1 MVFPWCFIKASCSCF
16 KEFSKKFQ
24 GSFKSVSR
32 MFCFLILLHGSPCS
46 YPRKRGLFLLIFPST
61 GWSSTVPLSKWFI
74 YCKYLFKWFPI
85 LHYWVRCPNLIL
97 LILFYPTYSVWHI
110 NSQYI
115 TGVGCKGG
123 GGSEIHH
130 PQLKPHLKV
139 SDSNSFF
146 I

>member
-1 MVFPWCFIKASCSCF
+1 MAVLAAIQEKGGFF
-16 KEFSKKFQ
+16 
-24 GSFKSVSR
+24 
-32 MFCFLILLHGSPCS
+32 
-46 YPRKRGLFLLIFPST
+46 LIFPST

-123 GGSEIHH
+123 GEWNPSPPTKTI
-130 PQLKPHLKV
+130 LKSVRFQFFFYIIQIAKMGKKNIQRWAGYQILKITLV
-139 SDSNSFF
+139 FLQTSFLL
-146 I
+146 